1 MALTIDPVVHAE
13 LARFGFDAE
22 QLERFAARLAS
33 GTGAG
38 AGAGAETNHVRGVIE
53 AIADDDLRVLP
64 APGTAERV
72 RLHELGA
79 RVIAAGEVGVVVL
92 AGGMATR
99 FGGVVKAAVPVI
111 DGRSF
116 LDLKLADAR
125 GLGAR
130 LGVEIPAYV
139 MTSYATHDRVRA
151 QIADEQ
157 LDGAGVR
164 VECFAQLVSV
174 RLRPDGT
181 LFTDAAGAVSPYA
194 TGHGD
199 LTFAL
204 RASGVLGRFRAGGG
218 RLLYVSN
225 VDNLGATLD
234 PAVIGAHVD
243 RGGQVTCEVVRKGP
257 GDRGGAPARV
267 DGVPQIVE
275 AFRFPPGFD
284 QDAIPQFN
292 VNSFVL
298 DAAAIDR
305 DFDLTWFRVEKQV
318 DGRPAVQFE
327 RLVGQVTAFLPTRFL
342 EVPRG
347 GADGRFQPVKDPEE
361 LAARLADI
369 ETILGARGVLAR

>member
-1 MALTIDPVVHAE
+1 MAPTIDPVVHAE
-13 LARFGFDAE
+13 LARFGFDAA
-22 QLERFAARLAS
+22 QLERFAARLAQGPDGQS
-33 GTGAG
+33 
-38 AGAGAETNHVRGVIE
+38 NHVRGAID

-130 LGVEIPAYV
+130 LGVEIPAYI

-174 RLRPDGT
+174 RLQPDGA

-234 PAVIGAHVD
+234 PAVIGAHLD
-243 RGGQVTCEVVRKGP
+243 RAGQVTCEVVRKEP

-327 RLVGQVTAFLPTRFL
+327 RLVGQLTAFLPTRFL

-347 GADGRFQPVKDPEE
+347 GADGRFQPVKDPDE

-369 ETILGARGVLAR
+369 ETILGARGVLVR